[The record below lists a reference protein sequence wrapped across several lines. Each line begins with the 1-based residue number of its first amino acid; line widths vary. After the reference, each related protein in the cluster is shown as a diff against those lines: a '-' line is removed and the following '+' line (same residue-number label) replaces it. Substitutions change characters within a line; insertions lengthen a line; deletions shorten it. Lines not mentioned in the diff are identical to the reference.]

1 MDCMTVFKPDGR
13 SLFLTEQN
21 RQQLIERIRDLVAF
35 KKPKACVRTYGCQ
48 QNVADSERIKGMLDQ
63 MGYTFTEDTEEADLV
78 LFNTCAVREHA
89 ELKVYGNVGALKPL
103 KAKNPDM
110 LVILCG
116 CMMQQETVQ
125 QEIRSKYRHVDIVFG
140 PSMIPELPEMMV
152 RALEGRERV
161 FTRQE
166 IPEITENLPI
176 VRDDKQK
183 AWVSVMYGCNNFCTY
198 CIVPYVRGRERS
210 RASREIIRE
219 VEGLVAQGYRDITL
233 LGQNV
238 NSYGKD
244 RPGEMDFAD
253 LLLAIDAIPGEFWI
267 RFTTSH
273 PKDCSKKLLDAM
285 AAGTKICHQLQL
297 PFQSGSNRILK
308 EMNRHY
314 TAESY
319 YELIEYAR
327 KVMPDVVVTSDVIVG
342 FPGETEE
349 DFQQTLDLIQKVQ
362 FDNLFTFIYSRR
374 TGTKAAEFENQVEE
388 SVQKERFER
397 LLATQHPV
405 CLLKNKEMEGKDF
418 TVYVESVSKT
428 NQKVLSGK
436 TAGGKT
442 IDFPG
447 DAQWIG
453 RFCEVTV
460 TKAKSWSLE
469 GKIKE

>member
-1 MDCMTVFKPDGR
+1 MT
-13 SLFLTEQN
+13 EEI
-21 RQQLIERIRDLVAF
+21 RQQSMNHVKEMLGKGE
-35 KKPKACVRTYGCQ
+35 KKACVRTYGCQ
-48 QNVADSERIKGMLDQ
+48 QNVADSERIKGMLSA
-63 MGYTFTEDTEEADLV
+63 MGYSFTEDTAEADLV

-89 ELKVYGNVGALKPL
+89 ELKVYGNVGALKSL
-103 KAKNPDM
+103 KAANPNM
-110 LVILCG
+110 LIILCG

-125 QEIRSKYRHVDIVFG
+125 NEIRKKYKHVDIVFG
-140 PSMIPELPEMMV
+140 PSMIPQLPLMM
-152 RALEGRERV
+152 ERV
-161 FTRQE
+161 LEERIKIFTRDE
-166 IPEITENLPI
+166 IPEIIENLPI
-176 VRDDKQK
+176 VRDDARK

-210 RASREIIRE
+210 RQSTEIIRE
-219 VEGLVAQGYRDITL
+219 VEGLVAEGYRDITL

-244 RPGEMDFAD
+244 RPGEMDFSD
-253 LLLAIDAIPGEFWI
+253 LLAAIDQIPGEFWI

-273 PKDCSKKLLDAM
+273 PKDCSKKLLDTM

-349 DFQQTLDLIQKVQ
+349 DFQKTLDLVEKVQ
-362 FDNLFTFIYSRR
+362 FDNLFTFIYSKR
-374 TGTKAAEFENQVEE
+374 TGTKAATFENQVPED
-388 SVQKERFER
+388 VQKERFER
-397 LLATQHPV
+397 LLALQHPV
-405 CLLKNKEMEGKDF
+405 CLKKNQQMEGKDY
-418 TVYVESVSKT
+418 TVFVESVSK
-428 NQKVLSGK
+428 NNAEVLSGK

-442 IDFPG
+442 VDFYG
-447 DAQWIG
+447 DPEQIG
-453 RFCEVTV
+453 QFCEITV
-460 TKAKSWSLE
+460 TRAKSWSLD

>member
-1 MDCMTVFKPDGR
+1 MT
-13 SLFLTEQN
+13 EEN
-21 RQQLIERIRDLVAF
+21 RKYSIAHIKEMIE
-35 KKPKACVRTYGCQ
+35 KKNPKACIRTYGCQ
-48 QNVADSERIKGMLDQ
+48 QNVADSERIKGMLSQ
-63 MGYTFTEDTEEADLV
+63 MGYSFTDRTEEADLV

-89 ELKVYGNVGALKPL
+89 ELKVYGNVGALKSL
-103 KAKNPDM
+103 KAANPEM
-110 LVILCG
+110 LIILCG

-125 QEIRSKYRHVDIVFG
+125 NQIRSKYRHVDIVFG
-140 PSMIPELPEMMV
+140 PSMIPELPGMMEQV
-152 RALEGRERV
+152 LESRTKI

-176 VRDDKQK
+176 VRDDSHK

-210 RASREIIRE
+210 RASEQIIRE
-219 VEGLVAQGYRDITL
+219 VKDLVAEGYRDITL

-244 RPGEMDFAD
+244 RPGEMDFSD
-253 LLLAIDAIPGEFWI
+253 LLAEIDKIPGEFWI

-273 PKDCSKKLLDAM
+273 PKDCSKKLLDTM
-285 AAGTKICHQLQL
+285 AEGKKICHQLQL
-297 PFQSGSNRILK
+297 PFQSGSDRILN

-314 TAESY
+314 TAASY
-319 YELIEYAR
+319 YDLIEYAR

-349 DFQQTLDLIQKVQ
+349 DFQKTLDLVEKVR

-374 TGTKAAEFENQVEE
+374 TGTKAATYENQVPEE
-388 SVQKERFER
+388 VQKDRFER
-397 LLATQHPV
+397 LLALQHSV
-405 CLLKNKEMEGKDF
+405 CLEKNKVMEGKEY
-418 TVYVESVSKT
+418 TVFVESISK
-428 NQKVLSGK
+428 NNSSVLSGK

-442 IDFPG
+442 VDFPG
-447 DAQWIG
+447 TADLIG
-453 RFCEVTV
+453 RFCKVIV
-460 TKAKSWSLE
+460 TKAKSWSLD

>member
-1 MDCMTVFKPDGR
+1 M
-13 SLFLTEQN
+13 TEQI
-21 RQQLIERIRDLVAF
+21 RQQTMNRINALVGF
-35 KKPKACVRTYGCQ
+35 RSPKACVRTYGCQ
-48 QNVADSERIKGMLDQ
+48 QNVADSERMKGMLAQ
-63 MGYTFTEDTEEADLV
+63 MGYTFTDQTEDADLI

-89 ELKVYGNVGALKPL
+89 ELKVYGNVGALKSL
-103 KAKNPDM
+103 KAKNPDLM
-110 LVILCG
+110 IILCG

-125 QEIRSKYRHVDIVFG
+125 NQICNKYKHVDIVFG
-140 PSMIPELPEMMV
+140 PSMIPELPTMMLQV
-152 RALEGRERV
+152 LETRERV

-166 IPEITENLPI
+166 LPEIIENLPI
-176 VRDDKQK
+176 VRDDARK

-210 RASREIIRE
+210 RASEEIIRE
-219 VEGLVAQGYRDITL
+219 VQGLVEEGYRDITL

-244 RPGEMDFAD
+244 RAGEMDFSD
-253 LLLAIDAIPGEFWI
+253 LLAAIDKIPGDFWI

-273 PKDCSKKLLDAM
+273 PKDCSKKLLDTM

-297 PFQSGSNRILK
+297 PFQSGSDRILK

-314 TAESY
+314 TADSY
-319 YELIEYAR
+319 YGLIEYAR

-349 DFQQTLDLIQKVQ
+349 DFQKTLDLVEKVQ
-362 FDNLFTFIYSRR
+362 FDNLFTFIYSKR
-374 TGTKAAEFENQVEE
+374 TGTKAAEFDCQVEE
-388 SVQKERFER
+388 AVQKKRFDR

-405 CLLKNKEMEGKDF
+405 CLKKNQEMEGKTYKVF
-418 TVYVESVSKT
+418 VESLSK
-428 NQKVLSGK
+428 NNDQVLSGK

-447 DAQWIG
+447 NADRIG
-453 RFCEVTV
+453 TFCDVTV
-460 TKAKSWSLE
+460 TKAKSWSLD
-469 GKIKE
+469 GRIKE